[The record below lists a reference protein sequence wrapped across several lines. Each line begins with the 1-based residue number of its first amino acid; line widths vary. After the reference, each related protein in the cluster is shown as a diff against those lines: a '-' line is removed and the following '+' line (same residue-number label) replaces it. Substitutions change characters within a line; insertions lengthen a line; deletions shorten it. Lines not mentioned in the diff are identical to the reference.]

1 MKSVAV
7 PKTTRSW
14 PEFAAFVAITAGG
27 LALAIFGVL
36 APLLVWALQDE
47 DHSDRR
53 LMLARYRAVAARENA
68 VRDYVR
74 QVKERNARGD
84 LLEGASAGIV
94 AAALQSRLKV
104 MAEAAGVTV
113 LSIQALPPKTLAAA
127 GGDAAGESAAGSAQG
142 GAPQPQLVGA
152 RMDFTGTMEAVHNLA
167 QKIEAGPPLLVIA
180 SAVMSQT
187 MNWGAPADGQPPLLQ
202 AQLDVYGGAPTGG
215 RP

>member
-1 MKSVAV
+1 MKSGDV
-7 PKTTRSW
+7 PKNAHVW
-14 PEFAAFVAITAGG
+14 LEFAAFVAITVAG

-47 DHSDRR
+47 DLSDRR
-53 LMLARYRAVAARENA
+53 MMLARYRAVAAQENA

-94 AAALQSRLKV
+94 AAALQSRLKA
-104 MAEAAGVTV
+104 MGEAAGVTV
-113 LSIQALPPKTLAAA
+113 LSIQALPPKTLATA
-127 GGDAAGESAAGSAQG
+127 GGDATGESAAGSAQG
-142 GAPQPQLVGA
+142 GAPQPQLIGA
-152 RMDFTGTMEAVHNLA
+152 RMDFTGTMETAHNLA
-167 QKIEAGPPLLVIA
+167 LAIEAGPLLLVVT

-187 MNWGAPADGQPPLLQ
+187 MNWGAPADDQSPLLQ
-202 AQLDVYGGAPTGG
+202 AQFDVYGGAPTGG